1 MKIGV
6 MSDTHL
12 GRVSDRLK
20 MIVEQVFRDAD
31 MILHAGRHCFTVRCI
46 NYLQAMEV
54 TGRAG
59 QHGLVGHVVTCPPRG
74 CSRPAGS
81 PLASSMAGGLPPA
94 LRERVCVLNSVSIDC
109 LVFGHSH
116 EACNQ
121 VINGELYFNPGFRIR
136 SPGESGGPRAWGFC
150 ISVMK
155 FAERLLPLF
164 RRWT

>member
-31 MILHAGRHCFTVRCI
+31 MILHAGDIVSGEVL
-46 NYLQAMEV
+46 NYLQAMDV
-54 TGRAG
+54 TAVRGNMDWSDMSSLPTKRVLKIGRFTIGLIHGWGAPT
-59 QHGLVGHVVTCPPRG
+59 GLVERL
-74 CSRPAGS
+74 RP
-81 PLASSMAGGLPPA
+81 
-94 LRERVCVLNSVSIDC
+94 EFDSIDC

-121 VINGELYFNPGFRIR
+121 VINGELYFNPGSVSDPRGKRPASVGFLHIGDEIR
-136 SPGESGGPRAWGFC
+136 GE
-150 ISVMK
+150 IV
-155 FAERLLPLF
+155 
-164 RRWT
+164 TIV